1 MKYKYLLLAT
11 GLLWGTSTVNAQWR
25 SASEAPVRQ
34 QPEISKTVKNQGDGK
49 VLYSYCSSIAAV
61 TAKSG
66 LGIQTD
72 DDVKVT
78 AAIRMSEGLMTLLK
92 GRNIHRLR
100 VGVATDAEDATVFIR
115 KTDGTAI
122 WQINKALELGWNDIT
137 LETPLVVPEEQEL
150 YIGYT
155 CTQRNGV
162 FVIATELGN
171 TTKLNGLFMASEYY
185 PYLEDFSGSADLGNL
200 CLSVE
205 VDGTESEFGCLGS
218 MVKAYSSK
226 PYLQE
231 GANKSTEMNIIYAN
245 EGENNVS
252 KIKLGRKFNGTELG
266 DTICYFKR
274 TVRGNSTGELELPVT
289 SSMSGKYTYTLKEIE
304 GNPVSVSPV
313 TASVSTYKAEDVI
326 ERVALIEE
334 FTSQSC
340 GNCPAAQA
348 NLHRTIADK
357 EDRVALVLHH
367 SGFKPDD
374 FSIPESDGY
383 CYFYKPA
390 GTFAPGMTMDRTY
403 LPDYD
408 TQGTGSMVF
417 NPKLLSKSTLTKEL
431 ALPSMVSVGIDCS
444 YDKADRKLVVIVSGN
459 KITDLIGEHVGLTV
473 FLLENKYIARQL
485 GVGDPDN
492 FEHNNIL
499 RAVLS
504 DPMGD
509 VITFNADGTY
519 SRRYDY
525 TVPAS
530 YVSTTGARTKAFPE
544 NMNIVAFVSNF
555 DAVYPDNCCVLN
567 ANKTASLNVGDT
579 GLKAENVLKKA
590 FPVFAKDGTVHA
602 YGEYSDLKVYN
613 LQGMPVPNENLE
625 PGVYI
630 VRITGQ
636 DRKEHVR
643 KVLVRN

>member
-171 TTKLNGLFMASEYY
+171 TTKFNGLFMASEYY

-245 EGENNVS
+245 EGEDNVS

-266 DTICYFKR
+266 DTICYFSSGCR
-274 TVRGNSTGELELPVT
+274 TVIQRRST
-289 SSMSGKYTYTLKEIE
+289 
-304 GNPVSVSPV
+304 
-313 TASVSTYKAEDVI
+313 
-326 ERVALIEE
+326 
-334 FTSQSC
+334 
-340 GNCPAAQA
+340 
-348 NLHRTIADK
+348 
-357 EDRVALVLHH
+357 
-367 SGFKPDD
+367 
-374 FSIPESDGY
+374 
-383 CYFYKPA
+383 
-390 GTFAPGMTMDRTY
+390 
-403 LPDYD
+403 
-408 TQGTGSMVF
+408 
-417 NPKLLSKSTLTKEL
+417 
-431 ALPSMVSVGIDCS
+431 
-444 YDKADRKLVVIVSGN
+444 
-459 KITDLIGEHVGLTV
+459 
-473 FLLENKYIARQL
+473 
-485 GVGDPDN
+485 
-492 FEHNNIL
+492 
-499 RAVLS
+499 
-504 DPMGD
+504 
-509 VITFNADGTY
+509 
-519 SRRYDY
+519 
-525 TVPAS
+525 
-530 YVSTTGARTKAFPE
+530 
-544 NMNIVAFVSNF
+544 
-555 DAVYPDNCCVLN
+555 
-567 ANKTASLNVGDT
+567 
-579 GLKAENVLKKA
+579 
-590 FPVFAKDGTVHA
+590 
-602 YGEYSDLKVYN
+602 
-613 LQGMPVPNENLE
+613 
-625 PGVYI
+625 
-630 VRITGQ
+630 
-636 DRKEHVR
+636 
-643 KVLVRN
+643 